1 MTHGAGQAWRAV
13 AATVGACLLVT
24 LVGWAALVG
33 PSSVLTGPGP
43 LISAT
48 TTTTTTL
55 PIEEIDTA
63 AENVARSSESGPLG
77 SIILTIVGGVMVL
90 FAAILIGWL
99 GYLLV
104 LRARAAWTAR
114 RRFEAPPD
122 VAFDVLGS
130 GGPANARR
138 AMASDVD
145 EQLRLLLEG
154 QPRNA
159 IVACW
164 HRFEVQAVEAGLSRH
179 PWETPSEFAL
189 RLLERAEVDP
199 AAVSSLLEL
208 YREARFSKHD
218 LDEQD
223 RGRAAAALR
232 TIQSQVVRL

>member
-1 MTHGAGQAWRAV
+1 MTQGAGQVWRAV
-13 AATVGACLLVT
+13 AATSGACLLVT

-43 LISAT
+43 LITAKT
-48 TTTTTTL
+48 TTTTTP
-55 PIEEIDTA
+55 PIEEIETTA
-63 AENVARSSESGPLG
+63 ERVAQGPDNGSLG
-77 SIILTIVGGVMVL
+77 SIIIAVIGGALVL
-90 FAAILIGWL
+90 FAAIVIGWL
-99 GYLLV
+99 AYLL
-104 LRARAAWTAR
+104 ARRVWTAWTLR
-114 RRFEAPPD
+114 RRFEAPSD
-122 VAFDVLGS
+122 VEFDTLEAGGS
-130 GGPANARR
+130 ASARR

-199 AAVSSLLEL
+199 SAVSDLLEL
-208 YREARFSKHD
+208 YREARFSEHE
-218 LDEQD
+218 LDEDD
-223 RGRAAAALR
+223 RTAAGAALR